1 LPSPILSNPTV
12 ILPEIGLA
20 LSNFEPAKATM
31 RIIPVL
37 DLLGSEVVRGVA
49 GRRDEYRPVQSRL
62 VEGSDALSVA
72 RAIRTEFGLSQLYVA
87 DLDAI
92 LHQRPNHSILH
103 ALCAD
108 RFSLLVDAGLR
119 RCEEAGPIF
128 DTGVDQIVAGLE
140 TLESPKELA
149 GLISRHGAS
158 RTVFSLDLRDGRT
171 LSTDSGWPESDPFEV
186 ACTAVDAGCTQL
198 IVLDIASVGIGGGIS
213 TLRLCDQ
220 IRHAFPAVTILT
232 GGGVRGVEDLW
243 QLARAEIDGV
253 LIASALHDGSLTPA
267 AIQPLLR
274 LSPANR

>member
-1 LPSPILSNPTV
+1 
-12 ILPEIGLA
+12 
-20 LSNFEPAKATM
+20 M

-62 VEGSDALSVA
+62 AEGSDALLVA
-72 RAIRTEFGLSQLYVA
+72 RAIRTRFGLSQLYVA

-92 LHQRPNHSILH
+92 LHQRPNRSILH

-108 RFSLLVDAGLR
+108 TFSLLVDAGLR

-128 DTGVDQIVAGLE
+128 DTGVDQVVAGLE

-149 GLISRHGAS
+149 GLISRYGTS
-158 RTVFSLDLRDGRT
+158 RIVFSLDLCDGQP
-171 LSTDSGWPESDPFEV
+171 LSKGSAWPGSDPFEI
-186 ACTAVDAGCTQL
+186 ARSGVDAGCTQL
-198 IVLDIASVGIGGGIS
+198 IVLDIGCVGTGGGVS

-220 IRHAFPAVTILT
+220 IRHAFPAVKITT
-232 GGGVRGVEDLW
+232 GGGVRGVEDLR
-243 QLARAEIDGV
+243 QLAQAEIDGV

-267 AIQPLLR
+267 AIQSLLR
-274 LSPANR
+274 SSPANR